1 MHFGVKFVKSK
12 PRIIMIITGWSK
24 SLSAKNKLN
33 RKKKVVITEADVMSA
48 SNDIYVRY
56 DVEIQCFDS
65 IEQAGK
71 ELKGK

>member
-1 MHFGVKFVKSK
+1 
-12 PRIIMIITGWSK
+12 
-24 SLSAKNKLN
+24 
-33 RKKKVVITEADVMSA
+33 MSA

-71 ELKGK
+71 ELKRK

>member
-1 MHFGVKFVKSK
+1 
-12 PRIIMIITGWSK
+12 MIITGWSK

-33 RKKKVVITEADVMSA
+33 RKKNVVITEADVMSV

-71 ELKGK
+71 ELKRK